1 MFNSKVVEAAAANA
15 GLDTTEAF
23 DAALTQLAMEEAL
36 EAAAS
41 GELKPVAL
49 LKYAFNEVVQGFP
62 SNWCDFA
69 SYEADEL
76 RVLAALG
83 YDVENDVVITGE
95 FMHPEQEEETP
106 ESTTGMT
113 LEEVFERNDKILEDI
128 TPLDDRLVTAIIAE
142 MIDGKSYEDALESA
156 KLCGELADS
165 GASLEEVVA
174 AISKKVL
181 GDNS

>member
-1 MFNSKVVEAAAANA
+1 MFNSKVVVAAANT

-41 GELKPVAL
+41 GELKPIAL

-83 YDVENDVVITGE
+83 YDVETDEVITGE
-95 FMHPEQEEETP
+95 FVPEPEQEEETP

-142 MIDGKSYEDALESA
+142 IIDGKSYEDALESA
-156 KLCGELADS
+156 KMCGELADS
-165 GASLEEVVA
+165 GASLEEAVA

-181 GDNS
+181 G